1 MKDIKKH
8 LLNGIIPFWNGLEDQ
23 ENGGFYGYVGYDGI
37 VDKKADKGGILNS
50 RILWFYSNAYETLK
64 VENMYRDEL
73 LKYASHAM
81 KFMEKYLIDEKYGGV
96 YWSVNYKGEP
106 KDTTKHTYNQAFAV
120 YALSSY
126 YKVTQNERALQR
138 ADEIYQ
144 LIETKCKDNEG
155 YLEAFDRKFEP
166 IENEKLSENGVEA
179 YRTMNTLLH
188 VFEAYTEFYA
198 VTKREDVKE
207 RLKWIM
213 DLILEKIYNKQKKR
227 QEVFFD
233 KDYHSL
239 IDLHSYGHDI
249 EAAWLID
256 RGAEIV
262 GEGYEEKMK
271 KMTSELAENVYDLA
285 FRGDSVS
292 NECEKGVVDTDRIWW
307 IQAES
312 VVGFM
317 NHYEKAKDEKYLKAA
332 RSIWKYIKEYII
344 DQRKKSEWFWK
355 VDEKGIPDE
364 EKPLVSLWKCPYHNG
379 RMCIEILSRQ
389 WDILY

>member
-73 LKYASHAM
+73 LKYASPAM